1 MNLDLEVLRAFPKVS
16 LHDHLDG
23 ALRPQT
29 IIELASDIGHPLPA
43 NTADDLGRWF
53 ANAASTGSLE
63 RYLETFDQTLAVT
76 QTAPNL
82 RRVARE
88 FVEDLAADGVIYGE
102 ARWAPEQHLRTG
114 LTATEAIEAVRD
126 GLAEGMAACRQRGQE
141 IEVRQLLT
149 AMRQS
154 EPTRDIAEL
163 TLRYR
168 HDSVAGFDIAGP
180 EKGYPPSRFLESF
193 QLLRRSSAYYTIHA
207 GEADGCHSI
216 WEAVQV
222 CGANRIGHGV
232 AIVEDIQLDDG
243 ATRLGDFAAYV
254 HSEQIPLEM
263 CPSSNVQTGTVTSIA
278 EHPINRLDRLGFRVT
293 VNPDNRLMSRTSV
306 TQEFSLLADAFD
318 YTLSDVRR
326 LTVNAAK
333 SVFAPYQVRK
343 SLVQRIT
350 DWASRI
356 GLHKAQGADD
366 DVARRRARLGF
377 SP

>member
-1 MNLDLEVLRAFPKVS
+1 MSIEVGPLQAFPKVS

-23 ALRPQT
+23 GLRPQT
-29 IIELASDIGHPLPA
+29 IIELASEIGHPPPA
-43 NTADDLGRWF
+43 GNADDLGRWF
-53 ANAASTGSLE
+53 AESASSGSLG
-63 RYLETFDQTLAVT
+63 RYLETFDQTLAVM

-82 RRVARE
+82 RRVASE

-102 ARWAPEQHLRTG
+102 VRWAPEQHLRAG
-114 LTATEAIEAVRD
+114 LTEAEAVEAVRD
-126 GLAEGMAACRQRGQE
+126 GLAEGMAACRQRGQQ
-141 IEVRQLLT
+141 IEARQLLT

-154 EPTRDIAEL
+154 EPSRNIAEL

-168 HDSVAGFDIAGP
+168 YDGVAGFDIAGP
-180 EKGYPPSRFLESF
+180 EKGHPPSRFVDSF
-193 QLLRRSSAYYTIHA
+193 QLLRRSGAYYTIHA

-232 AIVEDIQLDDG
+232 AIVEDVQLDDG
-243 ATRLGDFAAYV
+243 AARLGNFAAYLLN
-254 HSEQIPLEM
+254 EQIPLEM

-293 VNPDNRLMSRTSV
+293 VNPDNRLMSGTTV
-306 TQEFSLLADAFD
+306 TREFSLLAEAFD

-333 SVFAPYQVRK
+333 SVFAPYEVRK
-343 SLVQRIT
+343 ALVERIT
-350 DWASRI
+350 DWAWRI
-356 GLHKAQGADD
+356 GLHKVLGADD
-366 DVARRRARLGF
+366 EV
-377 SP
+377 P